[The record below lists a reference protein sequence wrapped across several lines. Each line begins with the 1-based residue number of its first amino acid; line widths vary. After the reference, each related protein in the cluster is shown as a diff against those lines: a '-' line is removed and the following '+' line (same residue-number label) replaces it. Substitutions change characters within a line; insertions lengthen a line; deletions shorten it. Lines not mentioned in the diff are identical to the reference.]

1 MDNNNWQQQVSSD
14 YTLSHNWNGLVFFA
28 AVKPANS
35 HKICGGQ
42 RTYRAIQYVRE
53 DGSIVI
59 LGVHSQLS
67 HHQMH
72 E

>member
-14 YTLSHNWNGLVFFA
+14 YTFSHHQNGFFFA

-53 DGSIVI
+53 DGSIVN